1 MKLKVT
7 QNGKKLDPSLYT
19 WDKDKKI
26 FESSENN
33 LVIDCPF
40 DDCTFKTGSFCI
52 FKTGYCCTF
61 KTGSYC
67 TFDTESDC
75 TFETGFDCTFKTGFS
90 CTFKTG
96 FSCTFKTGSDC
107 TFTSDEN
114 CVVIRRDIF
123 EVIKLRKNVKTK
135 LNGFQV
141 KGYTLIKK

>member
-7 QNGKKLDPSLYT
+7 QNGKELNPSLYK

-26 FESSENN
+26 FESEENN

-40 DDCTFKTGSFCI
+40 DDCTFITGDDCTFKTGSFCI
-52 FKTGYCCTF
+52 FKTGSKCIFDTGSHCTFNTGSKCTF
-61 KTGSYC
+61 KTGS
-67 TFDTESDC
+67 
-75 TFETGFDCTFKTGFS
+75 S
-90 CTFKTG
+90 CTFN
-96 FSCTFKTGSDC
+96 TGSDC

-135 LNGFQV
+135 LNGNEV